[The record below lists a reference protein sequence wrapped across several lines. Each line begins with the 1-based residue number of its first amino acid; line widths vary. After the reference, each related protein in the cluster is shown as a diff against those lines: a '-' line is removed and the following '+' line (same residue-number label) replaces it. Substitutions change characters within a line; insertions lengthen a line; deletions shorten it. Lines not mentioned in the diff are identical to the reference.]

1 MIVIGYSGHAF
12 VACGIL
18 KAAGQ
23 PITGYCDKEEKSYN
37 PFGLKYFGSEHSNQA
52 LAAMK
57 VHAGF
62 IAIGINSI
70 RNGIYQELVA
80 KSVRFVNA
88 IHPSAVIDTMAE
100 IADSAVMIAANVTIN
115 PLAKIGTGVICNTG
129 CIIEHE
135 CVVGDFAHIGPG
147 AVLCGNV
154 KIGKQSFIGANA
166 VIRQGITIGEN
177 ATIGAGSVVVK
188 NVPDN
193 ATVVGVPAK

>member
-1 MIVIGYSGHAF
+1 MIIIGYSGHAF

-18 KAAGQ
+18 TAAGH
-23 PITGYCDKEEKSYN
+23 PITGYCDKEEKVYN
-37 PFGLKYFGSEHSNQA
+37 PFGLQYYGSEFSNEA

-57 VHAGF
+57 ENGGF
-62 IAIGINSI
+62 IAIGINSLRNNIYDELSVKQI
-70 RNGIYQELVA
+70 RFL
-80 KSVRFVNA
+80 NA
-88 IHPSAVIDTMAE
+88 IHPSAVIDPSAT
-100 IADSAVMIAANVTIN
+100 ISPSAVMIAANVTIN
-115 PLAKIGTGVICNTG
+115 PLAKIGTGVICNTA

-154 KIGKQSFIGANA
+154 KVGKQSFIGANA
-166 VIRQGITIGEN
+166 VIRQGITIGAN

-193 ATVVGVPAK
+193 VTVVGVPAK

>member
-23 PITGYCDKEEKSYN
+23 PITGYCDKEEKTYN
-37 PFGLKYFGSEHSNQA
+37 PFGLQYFGSELSNEA
-52 LAAMK
+52 LAEMK
-57 VHAGF
+57 EHGSF
-62 IAIGINSI
+62 IAIGINLLRNRIYEDLYLKGI
-70 RNGIYQELVA
+70 R
-80 KSVRFVNA
+80 FFNA
-88 IHPSAVIDTMAE
+88 IHPSAVIDPSAV
-100 IADSAVMIAANVTIN
+100 IAAAAVMIAANVTIN

-135 CVVGDFAHIGPG
+135 SVVGDFAHIGPG

-154 KIGKQSFIGANA
+154 KVGKQSFIGANA
-166 VIRQGITIGEN
+166 VIRQGITIGDN

-188 NVPDN
+188 NVQDN
-193 ATVVGVPAK
+193 TTVVGVPAR

>member
-18 KAAGQ
+18 RAAGQ
-23 PITGYCDKEEKSYN
+23 PITGYCDKEEKTYN
-37 PFGLKYFGSEHSNQA
+37 PFGLRYYGSEISGEA
-52 LAAMK
+52 LAAM
-57 VHAGF
+57 VAHGSF
-62 IAIGINSI
+62 IAIGVNSL
-70 RNGIYQELVA
+70 RNGIYDELSI
-80 KSVRFVNA
+80 KHIRFFNA
-88 IHPSAVIDTMAE
+88 VHPSAVVDA
-100 IADSAVMIAANVTIN
+100 SALVTEGGVMIAANVSIN
-115 PLAKIGTGVICNTG
+115 PLARIGTGVICNTS

-154 KIGKQSFIGANA
+154 RIGKQSFIGANA
-166 VIRQGITIGEN
+166 VIRQGITIGNN

-193 ATVVGVPAK
+193 VTVVGVPAK